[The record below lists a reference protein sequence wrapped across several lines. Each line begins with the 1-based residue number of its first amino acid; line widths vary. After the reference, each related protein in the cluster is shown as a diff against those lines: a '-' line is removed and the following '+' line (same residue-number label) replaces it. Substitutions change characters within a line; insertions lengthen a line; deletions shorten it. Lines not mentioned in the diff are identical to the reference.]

1 MLLFI
6 NQAILMVMAT
16 VLGWRHSSE
25 LFEELRQMGLVGKAK
40 DQGGLLNGVVRG
52 RQMGLDIFH
61 QISVD
66 NAFGLF
72 ARHQSAHLTEIAAA
86 NVQHIGIVGNVG
98 LGRRFLL
105 H

>member
-61 QISVD
+61 QIQCFW
-66 NAFGLF
+66 A
-72 ARHQSAHLTEIAAA
+72 ICPPP
-86 NVQHIGIVGNVG
+86 VGTPDRDSG
-98 LGRRFLL
+98 C
-105 H
+105 